1 MPGMK
6 TVSDYQGWPISVICD
21 DNSPE
26 ARLHALKTGPYGRC
40 VFYCDNNVVDH
51 QVVNMEMDNGISVSM
66 AMHGHSHKEGRTM
79 RYDGTQATLIG
90 HYYLDEQII
99 EIHDH
104 LTGKVETIHPEIPSV
119 GAGPTGHASGDQGL
133 MDAFV
138 RAVNDT
144 DDEALTAGRNSL
156 ESHLMAFAAE
166 EARLNGTDVSIDKYR
181 RQAEAANSI

>member
-1 MPGMK
+1 MQRWCQAADDCPWYAHRLYLDLAPLKHTMPGMK

-79 RYDGTQATLIG
+79 RYDGTQANLIG

-119 GAGPTGHASGDQGL
+119 RSGPNRSCQRRSGID
-133 MDAFV
+133 
-138 RAVNDT
+138 
-144 DDEALTAGRNSL
+144 GRI
-156 ESHLMAFAAE
+156 
-166 EARLNGTDVSIDKYR
+166 RPCC
-181 RQAEAANSI
+181 Q

>member
-1 MPGMK
+1 
-6 TVSDYQGWPISVICD
+6 
-21 DNSPE
+21 
-26 ARLHALKTGPYGRC
+26 
-40 VFYCDNNVVDH
+40 
-51 QVVNMEMDNGISVSM
+51 
-66 AMHGHSHKEGRTM
+66 
-79 RYDGTQATLIG
+79 
-90 HYYLDEQII
+90 
-99 EIHDH
+99 
-104 LTGKVETIHPEIPSV
+104 
-119 GAGPTGHASGDQGL
+119 